1 MHYYKVPAISYNL
14 DTTGCFAVAKC
25 QLYASRKRHGDLTW
39 GGLAGL
45 DSVSRFICLVGVAM
59 KTRRNFP
66 SPSTKKR
73 LERTE
78 EARLTEAPVWYALP
92 DGCESDKM
100 MTIPTMEPR
109 MTAIL
114 LTGDAARNKVQVMPG
129 GGYSTVKIN
138 LPANWDELMTA
149 KGYRPLSTYCH

>member
-1 MHYYKVPAISYNL
+1 MPCRREDEDEEKFP
-14 DTTGCFAVAKC
+14 F
-25 QLYASRKRHGDLTW
+25 SRYE
-39 GGLAGL
+39 
-45 DSVSRFICLVGVAM
+45 
-59 KTRRNFP
+59 
-66 SPSTKKR
+66 KR

-100 MTIPTMEPR
+100 MTIPTMEPGR
-109 MTAIL
+109 TAIRL
-114 LTGDAARNKVQVMPG
+114 AGDAARNKVQVMPG

-149 KGYRPLSTYCH
+149 KGYRPLQSYRQ